1 MVQVVHVVQ
10 VVQEVQVIQVIQVV
24 SLDDIHSEN
33 IWFSGSNSSNYRGK
47 LRCHTCDG
55 RTNGGGKWKI
65 GQYSELNQKPQNVL
79 YDTYTLYIT
88 SFKGNET
95 KFAHKLYM
103 LPGNFLSVSLS
114 AR

>member
-1 MVQVVHVVQ
+1 MA
-10 VVQEVQVIQVIQVV
+10 
-24 SLDDIHSEN
+24 SLDDMLSEN
-33 IWFSGSNSSNYRGK
+33 IWFSWSQPSNHREK
-47 LRCHTCDG
+47 LRCHARDG

-79 YDTYTLYIT
+79 HDTYTLYIT